1 MKRQSVISTSIF
13 SALVFILMIFFFHP
27 KVSYAN
33 APQDVKIEYDSGS
46 QTLAVTITHKSPFP
60 SFHHIKTV
68 EIKKNSAVINTVKYD
83 TQPDKSPF
91 TYTYKVEAVQGDKLE
106 VTATCNLSGSKTA
119 TITVSPAA
127 NAGK

>member
-1 MKRQSVISTSIF
+1 MKIITAISKLIF
-13 SALVFILMIFFFHP
+13 VTLFFALMIFFFHP
-27 KVSYAN
+27 QVSYAN

-46 QTLAVTITHKSPFP
+46 QTLAVIITH
-60 SFHHIKTV
+60 
-68 EIKKNSAVINTVKYD
+68 
-83 TQPDKSPF
+83 KSPF

>member
-1 MKRQSVISTSIF
+1 MKRQICIF
-13 SALVFILMIFFFHP
+13 SVLVFILMIFSLYP
-27 KVSYAN
+27 QVSYAN
-33 APQDVKIEYDSGS
+33 APQDVTLEYDSS
-46 QTLAVTITHKSPFP
+46 AQTLAVTITHKSSFP
-60 SFHHIKTV
+60 GFHHIKTV
-68 EIKKNSAVINTVKYD
+68 EIKKNSVVISTTNYD
-83 TQPDKSPF
+83 TQPKEVPF